1 MTLESP
7 KIHAAHAAQYQ
18 KSKQPSQ
25 KVGRRPKQT
34 FLKKRHTHGNKY
46 MKGCSISVTI
56 WEIQTKT
63 TMWYHLTPVRMATIK
78 KSTNNTCW
86 RRHGKKGTLLHCW
99 WECKLIQSLW
109 RTVQGSLKNP
119 AIPLLGIY
127 PEKTTILKDTCTL
140 MFTAA
145 LFTILLPGHRN
156 NLDVY
161 WYMNV

>member
-1 MTLESP
+1 
-7 KIHAAHAAQYQ
+7 
-18 KSKQPSQ
+18 
-25 KVGRRPKQT
+25 
-34 FLKKRHTHGNKY
+34 

-78 KSTNNTCW
+78 KSTNNTGW

-127 PEKTTILKDTCTL
+127 PEKTTILKDTYTP
-140 MFTAA
+140 MFTVAISIIA
-145 LFTILLPGHRN
+145 KARKQSKCPSTNEWIKMGYIHTMEWKGNIWVSCSKVDESRAS
-156 NLDVY
+156 Y
-161 WYMNV
+161 TEWSQSEKTSIKY